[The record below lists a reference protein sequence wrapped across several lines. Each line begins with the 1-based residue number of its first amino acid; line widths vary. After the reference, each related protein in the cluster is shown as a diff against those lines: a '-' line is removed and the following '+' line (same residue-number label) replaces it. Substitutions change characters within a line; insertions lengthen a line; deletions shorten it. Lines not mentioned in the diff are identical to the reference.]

1 MSDKLKRI
9 ISLAKKTGDRI
20 VVFDNSAPDNSFVVM
35 GLDQYEEMWGLNDE
49 VDNNIQEKQS
59 SYQQIANKPAL
70 TEEKITDRIDNS
82 DKMWKTD
89 NNFQAPI
96 PTPTPASTSNNASN
110 IENQNIYS
118 SGQVLKNRFKN
129 NNWQIPKSIKQ
140 AAEEVEGQE

>member
-1 MSDKLKRI
+1 
-9 ISLAKKTGDRI
+9 
-20 VVFDNSAPDNSFVVM
+20 
-35 GLDQYEEMWGLNDE
+35 MWGLNDE
-49 VDNNIQEKQS
+49 VDNNVQEKQS

-89 NNFQAPI
+89 NNFQASI
-96 PTPTPASTSNNASN
+96 PTPTPASTSNNTSN